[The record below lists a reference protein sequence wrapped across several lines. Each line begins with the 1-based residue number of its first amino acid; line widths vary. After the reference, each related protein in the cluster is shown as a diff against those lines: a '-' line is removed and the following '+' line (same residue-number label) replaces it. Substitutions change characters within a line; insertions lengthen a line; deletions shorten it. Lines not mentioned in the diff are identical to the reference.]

1 MSSAFRLEPEV
12 GLHPEQG
19 RVRLRTLVFIR
30 WMAIC
35 GQTAALLIA
44 HFGLGLELPLIAAF
58 LVVLTSGVLNVAQ
71 VATRPASSW
80 LRNKEA
86 TMALAFDLIQISVL
100 LSLTGGLT
108 NPFSIL
114 ILGPV
119 TVSASILTRRST
131 ICLSILAIVA
141 VTADVFLYL
150 PLPWPEGSFFLH
162 SLYLYGLWAALVFT
176 AIFLAVYVSSL
187 TEEARSMG
195 MALVASQMALA
206 REQKLSALGGLAAA
220 AAHELGSPLGTM
232 LVVAKEMKEEL
243 PPDDIY
249 LPDVELL
256 ISEILRCREILQNLA
271 AWPEEDGGDPYNF
284 IPVQTLVEAAIT
296 PYEKLDIK
304 TVIQASSSEGDGE
317 NSNPEHR
324 SEHPMVERS
333 PEILHSLGL
342 FAQNAIQ
349 FAKEKV
355 DITLVWDKRTISLT
369 IHDDGPGFDPQV
381 LGRLGDPL
389 LSNREHAQKAQ
400 APKNQA
406 PKNQAPKNQERR
418 KEEDGDHMGLGVFIA
433 TTLLSHTG
441 GKVTYANHEAGGA
454 VVEIVWPRNR
464 LEVVNQPV

>member
-1 MSSAFRLEPEV
+1 MSAYFKLEPEL
-12 GLHPEQG
+12 GLQPEQG

-30 WMAIC
+30 WMALC
-35 GQTAALLIA
+35 GQTVALLTA
-44 HFGLGLELPLIAAF
+44 HFGLGLDLPLVPALFIVF
-58 LVVLTSGVLNVAQ
+58 TSGVLNIAQ
-71 VATRPASSW
+71 IATRPASSW

-86 TMALAFDLIQISVL
+86 TMALAFDLVQVAVL

-119 TVSASILTRRST
+119 TVSASILSRRST
-131 ICLSILAIVA
+131 IFLSFLAIVA
-141 VTADVFLYL
+141 VTINVFWYS

-187 TEEARSMG
+187 THEARSMG
-195 MALVASQMALA
+195 VALVASQMALA

-271 AWPEEDGGDPYNF
+271 AWPEEDGGDPYNI
-284 IPVQTLVEAAIT
+284 IPIVSLIEAAVE
-296 PYEKLDIK
+296 PHDKPEIK
-304 TVIQASSSEGDGE
+304 TRITSDFDQREASEKKGG
-317 NSNPEHR
+317 
-324 SEHPMVERS
+324 EHPLVLRS

-349 FAKEKV
+349 FAREKV
-355 DITLVWDKRTISLT
+355 DISIAWDDRTITLI

-381 LGRLGDPL
+381 LGRLGDPM
-389 LSNREHAQKAQ
+389 LSSRES
-400 APKNQA
+400 APK
-406 PKNQAPKNQERR
+406 EIESR
-418 KEEDGDHMGLGVFIA
+418 KEEDGEHMGLGVFIA
-433 TTLLSHTG
+433 TTLLARTS
-441 GKVTYANHEAGGA
+441 GKVTYSNHEQGGA
-454 VVEIVWPRNR
+454 VVEVVWPRQR
-464 LEVVNQPV
+464 LEVTVNNA

>member
-12 GLHPEQG
+12 GLHPDQG

-58 LVVLTSGVLNVAQ
+58 LVVLTSGALNVAQ

-141 VTADVFLYL
+141 VTADVFFYL

-284 IPVQTLVEAAIT
+284 MPIQSLVEAAVA
-296 PYEKLDIK
+296 PYEKLEIE
-304 TVIQASSSEGDGE
+304 TVIKASAREDDGKNSSPE
-317 NSNPEHR
+317 NTSP
-324 SEHPMVERS
+324 EHPMVERS

-349 FAKEKV
+349 FAREKV
-355 DITLVWDKRTISLT
+355 DISLVWDKRTITLT

-389 LSNREHAQKAQ
+389 LSNREYVQ
-400 APKNQA
+400 KNQA
-406 PKNQAPKNQERR
+406 PKKLDRR

-441 GKVTYANHEAGGA
+441 GKVAYSNHETGGA
-454 VVEIVWPRNR
+454 VVEIVWPRHR
-464 LEVVNQPV
+464 LEVAAHPI

>member
-1 MSSAFRLEPEV
+1 MNTSFKLEPEV
-12 GLHPEQG
+12 GLQPEQG

-30 WMAIC
+30 WMALC
-35 GQTAALLIA
+35 GQTVALLTA
-44 HFGLGLELPLIAAF
+44 HFGLGLELPLIPALFVVF
-58 LVVLTSGVLNVAQ
+58 LSGVLNVAQ
-71 VATRPASSW
+71 IATRPASSW

-86 TMALAFDLIQISVL
+86 TMALAFDLVQVSVL

-131 ICLSILAIVA
+131 LFLSLLAIVS
-141 VTADVFLYL
+141 VTINAFWYS

-187 TEEARSMG
+187 TQEARSMG
-195 MALVASQMALA
+195 MALMASQMALA

-256 ISEILRCREILQNLA
+256 ISEILRCREILQNLS
-271 AWPEEDGGDPYNF
+271 AWPEEDGGDPYNI
-284 IPVQTLVEAAIT
+284 IPIVSLVEAAVE
-296 PYEKLDIK
+296 PYEKPEIK
-304 TVIQASSSEGDGE
+304 TSIT
-317 NSNPEHR
+317 SNPKGRVEGKGEG
-324 SEHPMVERS
+324 EHPMVLRS

-349 FAKEKV
+349 FAHEEV
-355 DITLVWDKRTISLT
+355 DISVSWDNRTITLS
-369 IHDDGPGFDPQV
+369 IHDDGPGFDPQI

-389 LSNREHAQKAQ
+389 IANRDQTQKTITA
-400 APKNQA
+400 
-406 PKNQAPKNQERR
+406 R
-418 KEEDGDHMGLGVFIA
+418 KEEDGEHMGLGVFIA
-433 TTLLSHTG
+433 TTLLARTG
-441 GKVTYANHEAGGA
+441 GKVTYSNHLQGGA
-454 VVEIVWPRNR
+454 VVNIVWPRRR
-464 LEVVNQPV
+464 LEAVVNQA

>member
-1 MSSAFRLEPEV
+1 MQPD
-12 GLHPEQG
+12 QG

-35 GQTAALLIA
+35 GQTIALLTA
-44 HFGLGLELPLIAAF
+44 HFGLGFELPLIPAF
-58 LVVLTSGVLNVAQ
+58 LVVLTSGVLNIAQ
-71 VATRPASSW
+71 VSTRPASSW

-131 ICLSILAIVA
+131 LCLSLLAIIA
-141 VTADVFLYL
+141 VTVDVFWYI
-150 PLPWPEGSFFLH
+150 PLSWPEGSFFLH

-176 AIFLAVYVSSL
+176 AIFLAAYVSSL

-232 LVVAKEMKEEL
+232 FVVAKEMKEEL

-271 AWPEEDGGDPYNF
+271 TLPEEDGGDPYNI
-284 IPVQTLVEAAIT
+284 IPIVSLIEAAVE
-296 PYEKLDIK
+296 PYEKIEIK
-304 TVIQASSSEGDGE
+304 TMITSGITSGASGKEGSD
-317 NSNPEHR
+317 
-324 SEHPMVERS
+324 HPMVLRS

-349 FAKEKV
+349 FAHENV
-355 DITLVWDKRTISLT
+355 DISVFWNERTITLT
-369 IHDDGPGFDPQV
+369 IHDDGPGFDSQV

-389 LSNREHAQKAQ
+389 ISNREHAQKAI
-400 APKNQA
+400 
-406 PKNQAPKNQERR
+406 ESR
-418 KEEDGDHMGLGVFIA
+418 KEEDGEHMGLGVFIA
-433 TTLLSHTG
+433 TTLLAHTG
-441 GKVTYANHEAGGA
+441 GKVTYSNHLQGGA
-454 VVEIVWPRNR
+454 IVEVVWPRQR
-464 LEVVNQPV
+464 LEVEIPTVPNIDPSRSRPLPSGYD

>member
-12 GLHPEQG
+12 GLHPDQG

-44 HFGLGLELPLIAAF
+44 HFGLGLELPLVAAF

-141 VTADVFLYL
+141 VTADVFFYL

-249 LPDVELL
+249 VPDVELL

-284 IPVQTLVEAAIT
+284 MPIQSLVEAAVA
-296 PYEKLDIK
+296 PYEKLDIQTIIEAK
-304 TVIQASSSEGDGE
+304 TRE
-317 NSNPEHR
+317 NSGEE
-324 SEHPMVERS
+324 SGIEHPMVERS

-355 DITLVWDKRTISLT
+355 DISLIWDQRTITLT
-369 IHDDGPGFDPQV
+369 IHDDGPGFDQQV

-389 LSNREHAQKAQ
+389 LSNRESAQKALGQ
-400 APKNQA
+400 KALVQKNQD
-406 PKNQAPKNQERR
+406 RR

-441 GKVTYANHEAGGA
+441 GKVTYFNHETGGA
-454 VVEIVWPRNR
+454 VVEIVWPRHR
-464 LEVVNQPV
+464 LEVTAQSV

>member
-1 MSSAFRLEPEV
+1 MNTSFKLEPEM
-12 GLHPEQG
+12 GLQPEQG

-30 WMAIC
+30 WMALC
-35 GQTAALLIA
+35 GQTVALLTA
-44 HFGLGLELPLIAAF
+44 HFGLGLELPLIPALFVVF
-58 LVVLTSGVLNVAQ
+58 LSGVLNVAQ
-71 VATRPASSW
+71 IATRPASSW

-86 TMALAFDLIQISVL
+86 TMALAFDLVQVSVL

-131 ICLSILAIVA
+131 LFLSLLAIVA
-141 VTADVFLYL
+141 VTINVFWYS

-187 TEEARSMG
+187 TQEARSMG
-195 MALVASQMALA
+195 MALMASQMALA

-256 ISEILRCREILQNLA
+256 ISEILRCREILQNLS
-271 AWPEEDGGDPYNF
+271 AWPEEDGGDPYNI
-284 IPVQTLVEAAIT
+284 IPIVSLIEAAVD
-296 PYEKLDIK
+296 PYEKPEIK
-304 TVIQASSSEGDGE
+304 TSIT
-317 NSNPEHR
+317 SNPKGKGEG
-324 SEHPMVERS
+324 EHPMVLRS

-349 FAKEKV
+349 FAHEKV
-355 DITLVWDKRTISLT
+355 DISVSWDNRTITLSL
-369 IHDDGPGFDPQV
+369 HDDGPGFDPQI

-389 LSNREHAQKAQ
+389 IANRDQTQKTITA
-400 APKNQA
+400 
-406 PKNQAPKNQERR
+406 R
-418 KEEDGDHMGLGVFIA
+418 KEEDGEHMGLGVFIA
-433 TTLLSHTG
+433 TTLLARTG
-441 GKVTYANHEAGGA
+441 GKVTYSNHLQGGA
-454 VVEIVWPRNR
+454 VVNIVWPRQR
-464 LEVVNQPV
+464 LEAVVNQA

>member
-1 MSSAFRLEPEV
+1 MNASFSLEPEV
-12 GLHPEQG
+12 GFQPEQG

-30 WMAIC
+30 WMALC
-35 GQTAALLIA
+35 GQTVALFTV
-44 HFGLGLELPLIAAF
+44 HFGLGLELPLIPALF
-58 LVVLTSGVLNVAQ
+58 VVFISGVLNVAQ
-71 VATRPASSW
+71 ITTRPASSW

-86 TMALAFDLIQISVL
+86 TMALAFDLLQVSVL

-131 ICLSILAIVA
+131 FVLSLLAIIS
-141 VTADVFLYL
+141 VTVNVFWYA
-150 PLPWPEGSFFLH
+150 PIPWPEGSFFLH

-187 TEEARSMG
+187 TQEARSMG

-232 LVVAKEMKEEL
+232 FVVAKEMKEEL

-256 ISEILRCREILQNLA
+256 ISEILRCREILQNLSN
-271 AWPEEDGGDPYNF
+271 WPEEDGGDPYNI
-284 IPVQTLVEAAIT
+284 IPIVSLIETAVE
-296 PYEKLDIK
+296 PYEKLEIK
-304 TVIQASSSEGDGE
+304 TSITSDSEDK
-317 NSNPEHR
+317 
-324 SEHPMVERS
+324 SEHPMVLRS

-349 FAKEKV
+349 FAEEKV
-355 DITLVWDKRTISLT
+355 EVSVVWNNRTISLT
-369 IHDDGPGFDPQV
+369 IHDDGPGFDPQI

-389 LSNREHAQKAQ
+389 ISTREQTQKSISS
-400 APKNQA
+400 
-406 PKNQAPKNQERR
+406 R
-418 KEEDGDHMGLGVFIA
+418 KEEDGEHMGLGVFIA
-433 TTLLSHTG
+433 TTLLAHTG
-441 GKVTYANHEAGGA
+441 GKVTYSNHLQGGA
-454 VVEIVWPRNR
+454 VVTIIWPRQR
-464 LEVVNQPV
+464 LEVVVNQA